1 MQVMELYGLIST
13 LRSDAQA
20 PLSERTSWTNC
31 NLNKI
36 LTLANIGKGGML
48 DKNDLALRVQE
59 YLDAIDKG
67 ASRRALLL

>member
-1 MQVMELYGLIST
+1 MQVMELYGLIGT
-13 LRSDAQA
+13 LRSDVQA
-20 PLSERTSWTNC
+20 PLSERASWTNC